1 MQRMP
6 RETFSKKIFFLHS
19 IRKHYIQIMTYKV
32 RYFLQKVD
40 IIEET
45 EYDEI
50 IQCDHSYDSR

>member
-1 MQRMP
+1 
-6 RETFSKKIFFLHS
+6 
-19 IRKHYIQIMTYKV
+19 MTYKV

>member
-1 MQRMP
+1 MIKHAKNAG
-6 RETFSKKIFFLHS
+6 EDLTKIFFC
-19 IRKHYIQIMTYKV
+19 IEFVKTTYKGK
-32 RYFLQKVD
+32 YFLQKVD